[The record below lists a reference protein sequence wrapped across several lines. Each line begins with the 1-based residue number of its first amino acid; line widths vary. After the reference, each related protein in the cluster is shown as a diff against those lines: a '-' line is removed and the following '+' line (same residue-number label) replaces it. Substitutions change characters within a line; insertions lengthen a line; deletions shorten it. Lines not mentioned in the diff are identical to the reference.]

1 MWPLEIVK
9 SYHKIHAKRSNI
21 CNTLPKQN
29 VADIF
34 VAYLPQFCIQNK
46 ILRREKRR
54 NVPPNQTILFI
65 YYIISYREGTAEIFY
80 SQGFLTPLP
89 FAHFTCLILCHFMQF
104 FASPLNIILYYVY
117 YWQDTKGCLLVVFKT
132 MRSLCAPKNGLKY
145 SKTFY

>member
-65 YYIISYREGTAEIFY
+65 YYFISRRHCGNILQPRLFNAPSIRPLHMLNIMPFYAIFRKSFEY
-80 SQGFLTPLP
+80 NS
-89 FAHFTCLILCHFMQF
+89 ILCVLLAGHKGLLACRFQNNAEFMR
-104 FASPLNIILYYVY
+104 A
-117 YWQDTKGCLLVVFKT
+117 
-132 MRSLCAPKNGLKY
+132 
-145 SKTFY
+145 